1 MGNLTLLVNNRLD
14 VLFEERIYRCQIQ
27 DIGENFFNINLPASE
42 GQYLTVSRGLD
53 LEFMSFCDDG
63 DVFKFKSTIISRS
76 QENNIPMYVMT
87 NPYDIVRIQRRDYVR
102 VKVAQIISYI
112 TGDYTVED
120 IEKLKLNTAILLDL
134 SGGGMRVKLKEK
146 LSKGDSIISELK
158 YSNQQV
164 LVKGNIVRVET
175 TEDKQWIYGVN
186 FDNIDERTR
195 DKIIRMVFD
204 IMRKQRELL

>member
-1 MGNLTLLVNNRLD
+1 MSNLTLLVNNRLD

-42 GQYLTVSRGLD
+42 GQYLTVPRGLD

-63 DVFKFKSTIISRS
+63 DVFKFKSTIISRL

-87 NPYDIVRIQRRDYVR
+87 NPYDIVKIQRRDYVR

-112 TGDYTVED
+112 TGDYTIDD

-158 YSNQQV
+158 YSSQQA
-164 LVKGNIVRVET
+164 LVKGTIVRVEI

>member
-14 VLFEERIYRCQIQ
+14 VLFEEKIYRCQIQ
-27 DIGENFFNINLPASE
+27 DIGENFFNINLPASDGE
-42 GQYLTVSRGLD
+42 YLTVQRGLD

-146 LSKGDSIISELK
+146 LAKGNIIISELK
-158 YSNQQV
+158 YGNQQA
-164 LVKGNIVRVET
+164 LVKGTIVRVET

>member
-42 GQYLTVSRGLD
+42 GQYLTVPRGLD

-87 NPYDIVRIQRRDYVR
+87 NPYDIVKIQRRDYVR

-112 TGDYTVED
+112 TGDYAVEA

-164 LVKGNIVRVET
+164 LVKGIIVRVET
-175 TEDKQWIYGVN
+175 TEDKQWVYGVN

>member
-14 VLFEERIYRCQIQ
+14 VLFEEKIYRCQIQ

-42 GQYLTVSRGLD
+42 GQYLTVPRGLD

-63 DVFKFKSTIISRS
+63 DVFKFKATIISRS

-87 NPYDIVRIQRRDYVR
+87 TPYDIVKIQRRDYVR

-112 TGDYTVED
+112 TGDYTVGD

-146 LSKGDSIISELK
+146 LLKGDSIISELK
-158 YSNQQV
+158 YGNQQA
-164 LVKGNIVRVET
+164 LVKGTIVRVET

>member
-14 VLFEERIYRCQIQ
+14 VLFEEKIYRCQIQ

-42 GQYLTVSRGLD
+42 GQYLTVPRGLD

-87 NPYDIVRIQRRDYVR
+87 NPYDILKIQRRDYVR

-112 TGDYTVED
+112 TGDYKVED
-120 IEKLKLNTAILLDL
+120 VEQLKLNTAILLDL

-158 YSNQQV
+158 YGNQQV
-164 LVKGNIVRVET
+164 LIKGTIVRVET
-175 TEDKQWIYGVN
+175 TEDKQWIYGVI

>member
-1 MGNLTLLVNNRLD
+1 MGNLALLVNNRLD
-14 VLFEERIYRCQIQ
+14 VLFEEKIYRCQIQ

-42 GQYLTVSRGLD
+42 GQYLTVPRGLD

-87 NPYDIVRIQRRDYVR
+87 NPYDIVKIQRRDYVR

-112 TGDYTVED
+112 TGNYKIDD

-146 LSKGDSIISELK
+146 LSKGDSIVSELK
-158 YSNQQV
+158 YSSQQA
-164 LVKGNIVRVET
+164 LVKGTIVRVET